1 MSEQEKQPDNQTT
14 QPPLKEKEPAVKFY
28 VSEVRSF
35 LSLF

>member
-1 MSEQEKQPDNQTT
+1 MSEQETQPDN
-14 QPPLKEKEPAVKFY
+14 PLKRKRPAVKFY

>member
-14 QPPLKEKEPAVKFY
+14 QPVKKKKTCRKFY